1 LKRKA
6 ISDTSHFLILSL

>member
-1 LKRKA
+1 LKREA